1 MSMSEAFV
9 PRTTEPDDAPAAAE
23 PGPGAPGIPLPE
35 EPDILPDATDQ
46 SEDAV
51 ENDTAGAA
59 VEDPPFRT
67 PVPGESLT
75 PDQLDER
82 N

>member
-23 PGPGAPGIPLPE
+23 PGRGAPGAPLSE
-35 EPDILPDATDQ
+35 EPDILPDAIEQ
-46 SEDAV
+46 SEEPGDDAADDV
-51 ENDTAGAA
+51 AA
-59 VEDPPFRT
+59 EDPPFRT

-75 PDQLDER
+75 PDELDER
-82 N
+82 H

>member
-23 PGPGAPGIPLPE
+23 PGPGAPGAPLTE
-35 EPDILPDATDQ
+35 EPDILPDATEQAEHSGD
-46 SEDAV
+46 DAA
-51 ENDTAGAA
+51 DGAA

-67 PVPGESLT
+67 PAPGDSLT
-75 PDQLDER
+75 PDELDER
-82 N
+82 H